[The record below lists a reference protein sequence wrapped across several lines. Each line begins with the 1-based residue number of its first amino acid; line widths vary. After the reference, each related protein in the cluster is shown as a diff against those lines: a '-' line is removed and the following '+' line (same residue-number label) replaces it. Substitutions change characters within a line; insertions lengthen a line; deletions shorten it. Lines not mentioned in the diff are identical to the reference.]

1 MVVVVVVGVAL
12 LLRQIQCDLIPQS
25 TQIGIGCAAAD
36 AAAVSCLHTNGSLGI
51 RFKIKTEYGVEMS
64 V

>member
-25 TQIGIGCAAAD
+25 TQIGIGCAAA
-36 AAAVSCLHTNGSLGI
+36 AAVSCLHTNGSLGI